1 MKTTLIAVAGL
12 AAAASGQTVIDL
24 SGIDVDATAPTVF
37 TVTQT
42 DSGPLSSLDFD
53 ITVDA
58 GGVGGNA
65 SWASEVFI
73 GLRHV
78 PSGFTFTADGN
89 DIDLTDDG
97 PNDLLFGWGNSGGI
111 FTFQGSV
118 DMTGL
123 GPNDTAGDWE
133 VTLIDQF
140 DDFGVDHSYL
150 AGSTIT
156 INKVPAPAGLA
167 ILGLGGL
174 VAARRRR

>member
-24 SGIDVDATAPTVF
+24 SGINVDATAPVVF
-37 TVTQT
+37 IVSQT

-53 ITVDA
+53 ITVDV
-58 GGVGGNA
+58 GGAGGNA
-65 SWASEVFI
+65 SWASEVNI
-73 GLRHV
+73 GLRHI
-78 PSGFTFTADGN
+78 PSGFTFTADGDDVN
-89 DIDLTDDG
+89 FADLG
-97 PNDLLFGWGNSGGI
+97 PDDLLFGWGNSGGI
-111 FTFQGSV
+111 FTFQGSI

-123 GPNDTAGDWE
+123 GPNDTFGDWE
-133 VTLIDQF
+133 ITLSDEF
-140 DDFGVDHSYL
+140 DDFGIDHTYL
-150 AGSTIT
+150 SGSTIT

>member
-24 SGIDVDATAPTVF
+24 SGINVDGTSPTVF

-42 DSGPLSSLDFD
+42 DGGPLSSFDFD
-53 ITVDA
+53 ITVDV

-73 GLRHV
+73 GL
-78 PSGFTFTADGN
+78 SFGAFTFTADGN

-111 FTFQGSV
+111 FSFQGSV
-118 DMTGL
+118 DMTGQ
-123 GPNDTAGDWE
+123 GPADTQGDWV

-140 DDFGVDHSYL
+140 DDFGIDYTFLS
-150 AGSTIT
+150 GSTIT

-174 VAARRRR
+174 VVARRRR